1 MRRIHRKV
9 LFVVAACVLAAG
21 GVAGGLLGSQ
31 QSEAAPATSASVGT
45 QLLADLNQSGLSV
58 ESASVS
64 DGTLAVAFAEEPRT
78 AENAIDRIVRLV
90 KLQRAAANNGFNDLS
105 YSVTIGDETYRER
118 VRLRLHPVASE
129 AADQS
134 NADIRGW
141 LERVESLSGVKTAF
155 SVTSGR
161 VDVHAVGSVDQ
172 VSASIEHFMN
182 GGDVLYAKGAFD
194 LLTVRAETPA
204 GVVLFNGVG
213 DYLLGTT
220 YAAYVAPGL
229 TVDW

>member
-1 MRRIHRKV
+1 MRRIHRKA
-9 LFVVAACVLAAG
+9 LFIVAACVLAAG
-21 GVAGGLLGSQ
+21 GVVGGLLGSQ

-58 ESASVS
+58 DSASVS

-134 NADIRGW
+134 IADIREW